1 MLLNSLRVTRLPTE
15 ADIQFSFFNRILLLP
30 LSSGWAPVLINSAL
44 FLKRVPLWPCK
55 ANNYL
60 NWHLTPCIVVVML
73 VELCSAHCLPPCP
86 VNLKRSAGGQLK
98 EVVEVSVAE
107 AFRQLE
113 GDLTLMLK
121 ISRLSPSVPPPPI
134 FFLSS
139 LYVCVRASACLSVCV
154 RASRRFE
161 KSTSNLDLPK
171 PLSRKRRRCQ
181 DVQHQKVST
190 MSLLIYSYLLIKIPA
205 EISGH
210 FKMASADNGWHFWSA
225 AFRRWLWTWKDIY
238 AKKCDGCFR
247 VTTHTKKKSTKTTQS
262 KL

>member
-1 MLLNSLRVTRLPTE
+1 MLLNSLCVTRLPTE
-15 ADIQFSFFNRILLLP
+15 ADIQFSVFNCILLLP
-30 LSSGWAPVLINSAL
+30 LSCSWAPVLINSAL

-73 VELCSAHCLPPCP
+73 VELCSAHCLLPCP
-86 VNLKRSAGGQLK
+86 VNLKRSVGGQLK

-121 ISRLSPSVPPPPI
+121 ISRLSPSAPPPS
-134 FFLSS
+134 FFSFLCM
-139 LYVCVRASACLSVCV
+139 YVCVRACVRACLCVC
-154 RASRRFE
+154 ASRRFE

-190 MSLLIYSYLLIKIPA
+190 MSLLIYSYPLKKIPA

-210 FKMASADNGWHFWSA
+210 FKMASADNGWHFWSGV
-225 AFRRWLWTWKDIY
+225 FRRWLWTWKDIY
-238 AKKCDGCFR
+238 AKKCDGWFQ
-247 VTTHTKKKSTKTTQS
+247 VTTQT
-262 KL
+262 

>member
-1 MLLNSLRVTRLPTE
+1 MLLNSLCVTRLPTE

-121 ISRLSPSVPPPPI
+121 ISRLSPSVPPPPP
-134 FFLSS
+134 FFFS
-139 LYVCVRASACLSVCV
+139 LLCMCVCVHLRACLCACV
-154 RASRRFE
+154 LPAGLKSQHQI
-161 KSTSNLDLPK
+161 STSQSLWAGKEDAAK
-171 PLSRKRRRCQ
+171 MFSTKR
-181 DVQHQKVST
+181 
-190 MSLLIYSYLLIKIPA
+190 
-205 EISGH
+205 
-210 FKMASADNGWHFWSA
+210 SAQCHFWSI
-225 AFRRWLWTWKDIY
+225 LI
-238 AKKCDGCFR
+238 C
-247 VTTHTKKKSTKTTQS
+247 S
-262 KL
+262 

>member
-121 ISRLSPSVPPPPI
+121 ISRLSPSVPPPPH
-134 FFLSS
+134 FFS
-139 LYVCVRASACLSVCV
+139 LFFVCVCACICVPVCVRACFPQVWKVNIKSRPPKASEQEKKTLPRCSAPKGQHNVTFDLFLSAHKNTSWNL
-154 RASRRFE
+154 RAF
-161 KSTSNLDLPK
+161 
-171 PLSRKRRRCQ
+171 
-181 DVQHQKVST
+181 
-190 MSLLIYSYLLIKIPA
+190 
-205 EISGH
+205 
-210 FKMASADNGWHFWSA
+210 
-225 AFRRWLWTWKDIY
+225 
-238 AKKCDGCFR
+238 
-247 VTTHTKKKSTKTTQS
+247 
-262 KL
+262 

>member
-121 ISRLSPSVPPPPI
+121 ISRLSPSVPPPP
-134 FFLSS
+134 FFSS
-139 LYVCVRASACLSVCV
+139 LCMCVCVHLRACLCACV
-154 RASRRFE
+154 LPAGLKSQHQI
-161 KSTSNLDLPK
+161 STSQSLWAGKEDAAK
-171 PLSRKRRRCQ
+171 MFSTKR
-181 DVQHQKVST
+181 
-190 MSLLIYSYLLIKIPA
+190 
-205 EISGH
+205 
-210 FKMASADNGWHFWSA
+210 SAQCHFWSI
-225 AFRRWLWTWKDIY
+225 LI
-238 AKKCDGCFR
+238 C
-247 VTTHTKKKSTKTTQS
+247 S
-262 KL
+262 

>member
-121 ISRLSPSVPPPPI
+121 ISRLSPSVPPPPP
-134 FFLSS
+134 FFFS
-139 LYVCVRASACLSVCV
+139 LLCMCVCVHLRACLCACV
-154 RASRRFE
+154 LPAGLKSQHQI
-161 KSTSNLDLPK
+161 STSQSLWAGKEDAAK
-171 PLSRKRRRCQ
+171 MFSTKR
-181 DVQHQKVST
+181 
-190 MSLLIYSYLLIKIPA
+190 
-205 EISGH
+205 
-210 FKMASADNGWHFWSA
+210 SAQCHFWSI
-225 AFRRWLWTWKDIY
+225 LI
-238 AKKCDGCFR
+238 C
-247 VTTHTKKKSTKTTQS
+247 S
-262 KL
+262 